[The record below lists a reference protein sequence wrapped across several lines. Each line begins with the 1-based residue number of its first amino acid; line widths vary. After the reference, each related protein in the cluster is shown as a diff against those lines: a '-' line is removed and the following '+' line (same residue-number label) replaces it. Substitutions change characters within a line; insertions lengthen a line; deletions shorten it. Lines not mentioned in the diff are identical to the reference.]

1 MSKIF
6 KAFLVLL
13 AIFVAV
19 LGILGGY
26 QTSQKFKYPVAYAD
40 YIVKYSKANDLDP
53 FLVMAVIKVE
63 SNFVPEAHS
72 GVAGGLMQLTEETAE
87 WNAKELGIT
96 TEYDYMDP
104 ETNIRFGCH
113 YLRHLIDVYGNIDTA
128 LAAYNGGMGNV
139 YSWLSDS
146 RYSDDGVTLKYIP
159 FSETRNY
166 VVKVNSSCP
175 GHQAG
180 PGGDHKRHPQ
190 CGRGRPEGPGRAGHH
205 PGGRRGA
212 FRRYPGGQG
221 HVLL

>member
-139 YSWLSDS
+139 YSWLTDS

-166 VVKVNSSCP
+166 VVKVNSSWE
-175 GHQAG
+175 HYKEMYQ
-180 PGGDHKRHPQ
+180 
-190 CGRGRPEGPGRAGHH
+190 
-205 PGGRRGA
+205 
-212 FRRYPGGQG
+212 
-221 HVLL
+221 

>member
-63 SNFVPEAHS
+63 SNFVPEARS
-72 GVAGGLMQLTEETAE
+72 GVAGGL
-87 WNAKELGIT
+87 
-96 TEYDYMDP
+96 MDP

-139 YSWLSDS
+139 YSWLNDS

-166 VVKVNSSCP
+166 VVKVNSSWE
-175 GHQAG
+175 HYKEMYQ
-180 PGGDHKRHPQ
+180 
-190 CGRGRPEGPGRAGHH
+190 
-205 PGGRRGA
+205 
-212 FRRYPGGQG
+212 
-221 HVLL
+221 

>member
-72 GVAGGLMQLTEETAE
+72 GVAGGLMQLTKETAE

-96 TEYDYMDP
+96 TE
-104 ETNIRFGCH
+104 
-113 YLRHLIDVYGNIDTA
+113 
-128 LAAYNGGMGNV
+128 
-139 YSWLSDS
+139 
-146 RYSDDGVTLKYIP
+146 
-159 FSETRNY
+159 
-166 VVKVNSSCP
+166 
-175 GHQAG
+175 
-180 PGGDHKRHPQ
+180 
-190 CGRGRPEGPGRAGHH
+190 
-205 PGGRRGA
+205 
-212 FRRYPGGQG
+212 
-221 HVLL
+221 

>member
-87 WNAKELGIT
+87 WNAKEFALTMQKDILMLKCNFKRSLST
-96 TEYDYMDP
+96 KC
-104 ETNIRFGCH
+104 RQ
-113 YLRHLIDVYGNIDTA
+113 LQKSHLA
-128 LAAYNGGMGNV
+128 M
-139 YSWLSDS
+139 
-146 RYSDDGVTLKYIP
+146 
-159 FSETRNY
+159 
-166 VVKVNSSCP
+166 
-175 GHQAG
+175 
-180 PGGDHKRHPQ
+180 
-190 CGRGRPEGPGRAGHH
+190 
-205 PGGRRGA
+205 
-212 FRRYPGGQG
+212 
-221 HVLL
+221 

>member
-53 FLVMAVIKVE
+53 FLVMA
-63 SNFVPEAHS
+63 
-72 GVAGGLMQLTEETAE
+72 
-87 WNAKELGIT
+87 
-96 TEYDYMDP
+96 

-139 YSWLSDS
+139 YSWLNDS

-166 VVKVNSSCP
+166 VVKVNSSWE
-175 GHQAG
+175 HYKEMYQ
-180 PGGDHKRHPQ
+180 
-190 CGRGRPEGPGRAGHH
+190 
-205 PGGRRGA
+205 
-212 FRRYPGGQG
+212 
-221 HVLL
+221 

>member
-26 QTSQKFKYPVAYAD
+26 QTSQKFTYPVAYAD

-72 GVAGGLMQLTEETAE
+72 GV
-87 WNAKELGIT
+87 
-96 TEYDYMDP
+96 EYDYMDP

-166 VVKVNSSCP
+166 VVKVNSSWE
-175 GHQAG
+175 HYKEMYQ
-180 PGGDHKRHPQ
+180 
-190 CGRGRPEGPGRAGHH
+190 
-205 PGGRRGA
+205 
-212 FRRYPGGQG
+212 
-221 HVLL
+221 

>member
-40 YIVKYSKANDLDP
+40 YIV
-53 FLVMAVIKVE
+53 
-63 SNFVPEAHS
+63 
-72 GVAGGLMQLTEETAE
+72 
-87 WNAKELGIT
+87 
-96 TEYDYMDP
+96 EYDYMDP

-139 YSWLSDS
+139 YSWLNDS

-166 VVKVNSSCP
+166 VVKVNSSWE
-175 GHQAG
+175 HYKEMYQ
-180 PGGDHKRHPQ
+180 
-190 CGRGRPEGPGRAGHH
+190 
-205 PGGRRGA
+205 
-212 FRRYPGGQG
+212 
-221 HVLL
+221 